1 MFRKLS
7 TQEARAAFE
16 ELAKELP
23 KQHLRLPFRRRF
35 GTGELLSA
43 DMMKRGTSV
52 AAHEKPVT
60 NLLQEIPE
68 NIKILRLTGTAEAP
82 EGQAWSLAAA
92 NVPVGKLLADAEV
105 EQLLIVTGH
114 KAKLYI
120 YSDPT
125 EEAVYSFRIAI
136 EPPAEPKKAPTPGK
150 RPTAGKKALPK
161 ARTAGKARAR
171 R

>member
-7 TQEARAAFE
+7 THEARAAFE

-35 GTGELLSA
+35 GTGELLGPEIL
-43 DMMKRGTSV
+43 KRGTSM
-52 AAHEKPVT
+52 AAREKPVT

-68 NIKILRLTGTAEAP
+68 NIKCLRLTGTAEAP
-82 EGQAWSLAAA
+82 EGQAWTVVAA
-92 NVPVGKLLADAEV
+92 NVPIGSLLAKDEV

-114 KAKLYI
+114 KAKI
-120 YSDPT
+120 YVYADPT
-125 EEAVYSFRIAI
+125 ETTVYAYRIAI
-136 EPPAEPKKAPTPGK
+136 EPPAEPKTPVKPGK
-150 RPTAGKKALPK
+150 RPPAKKASPK